1 MASGASGM
9 KLPATALRQTH
20 KHVDIV
26 LVRAESGYGAPMNI
40 GRIVREVEA
49 LPDTEEEPLPL
60 SEPAPEPVP
69 EPARLPV

>member
-1 MASGASGM
+1 
-9 KLPATALRQTH
+9 
-20 KHVDIV
+20 
-26 LVRAESGYGAPMNI
+26 MNI

-60 SEPAPEPVP
+60 PDPATEPVS